1 MQEKD
6 YYIGLL
12 IGNKDQITPLQNYEL
27 VLNVEN
33 TAEVSGGRV
42 RWVNTWLLLAWSS
55 INVLPVILYLINL
68 NQTVG

>member
-6 YYIGLL
+6 YYISLL

-33 TAEVSGGRV
+33 KAELGGRV
-42 RWVNTWLLLAWSS
+42 RWVNTWLLYLLGVQSMF
-55 INVLPVILYLINL
+55 LPVILYLINL
-68 NQTVG
+68 NQTAG